1 MSAAIQSPLQG
12 GIQLA
17 DWKQHS
23 PHPGQSADRT
33 LADREQDLA
42 ARSIEV
48 ETGAG
53 AVRVRVDGRGRIR
66 NLVIG
71 PEAFEGRDAEL
82 LADLVLAA
90 VAEAQRRAGALLD
103 GGQAGGNR

>member
-103 GGQAGGNR
+103 GGQVGGNR

>member
-1 MSAAIQSPLQG
+1 M
-12 GIQLA
+12 A